1 MKKPYRVR
9 LTVICVALLATLFCH
24 NVVLGGGVVDY
35 GTLPDTPERVNYVA
49 WMSVAGVPPSQVLT
63 EDGYSSADGVDQ
75 GYQIGMWILN
85 PSNFMNPA
93 PVNASQMYMVF
104 GGLEDTAGTIWTYDF
119 VLDLTEPVIDH
130 GEVGTAAVGNC
141 PAILPGSWNGTQKTI
156 NWSAPPGTYLIYRSV
171 NASGADNG
179 ASNGRYDY
187 VDTVTTT
194 GNTGSYVD
202 DIAVESW
209 HIVIPANSG
218 GNITG
223 CHSEESNPTAVTL
236 VRFEAL
242 PESSQVHVEWE
253 TATEL
258 DNLGFN
264 LYRGES
270 ATGPWVKLNAAL
282 IPAQQPGLVTGAVYE
297 WLDEA
302 VPPDTTVFYRLED
315 VDIRGVSTFHGPV
328 SVTPAGPAAI
338 GLRSFAASSP
348 MAPVV
353 VLGCIILGAALPAGW
368 SLQRRRRTS

>member
-187 VDTVTTT
+187 VATVTTT
-194 GNTGSYVD
+194 GSTGSYID
-202 DIAVESW
+202 PIAIESW
-209 HIVIPANSG
+209 HIVIPATAG
-218 GNITG
+218 GIING
-223 CHSEESNPTAVTL
+223 CHSEESTPTAVTL

-242 PESSQVHVEWE
+242 PENNQVHVEWE

-270 ATGPWVKLNAAL
+270 ATGPWVRLNSTI
-282 IPAQQPGLVTGAVYE
+282 IPAQQPGSITGAVYE

-328 SVTPAGPAAI
+328 SAFNSGATAVKIIAVKPQSSSLPVALLLLCSATLLVWPL
-338 GLRSFAASSP
+338 LRR
-348 MAPVV
+348 
-353 VLGCIILGAALPAGW
+353 
-368 SLQRRRRTS
+368 QER